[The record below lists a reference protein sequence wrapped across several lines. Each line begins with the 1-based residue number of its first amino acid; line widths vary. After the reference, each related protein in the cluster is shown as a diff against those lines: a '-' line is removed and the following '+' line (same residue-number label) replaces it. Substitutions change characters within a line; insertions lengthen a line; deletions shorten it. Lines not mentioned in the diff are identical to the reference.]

1 MLGGVLAVPC
11 IRKPLMRDRRPSEF
25 PIAGKGWRI
34 RDGEGRVLQRHCSQ
48 IRQVREEA
56 TVSGK
61 RPVGGVPDWSFD
73 SPSPLGLSCEG
84 GCTAVIES

>member
-11 IRKPLMRDRRPSEF
+11 IRNPLKRDRMSPEPPSS
-25 PIAGKGWRI
+25 GMGWRI
-34 RDGEGRVLQRHCSQ
+34 QGYEGWVLQRHCSQ

-61 RPVGGVPDWSFD
+61 RPVGGVPDWSLD
-73 SPSPLGLSCEG
+73 SSLPPELCCEG
-84 GCTAVIES
+84 GCTAVDEP